1 LPDNSSIKAH
11 TKGLHNSWVSL
22 NPVLCPLQAP
32 DIQELTLRVMDEENM
47 AKAEFIGM
55 AKVPLRHLQP
65 GDVVDKWVDLVPE
78 SIIEQRRAGEKHV
91 HER

>member
-1 LPDNSSIKAH
+1 M
-11 TKGLHNSWVSL
+11 
-22 NPVLCPLQAP
+22 
-32 DIQELTLRVMDEENM
+32 MDEENM